1 MRDAK
6 YGEGYSAWNDLRGF
20 ANDLLN
26 AIEEKDEEMT
36 AAAVYNAMWVLV
48 NEHEGKVL
56 TCNGDEFVFKT
67 EDGSESFAD
76 LVDQMFGER
85 VARTGWYDP
94 EEDAKDGVN
103 DVFTGKYYVNMD

>member
-1 MRDAK
+1 MRDN
-6 YGEGYSAWNDLRGF
+6 ENGYSAWRDLKGF
-20 ANDLLN
+20 ASDLLN
-26 AIEEKDEEMT
+26 AAEEKDEELA

-48 NEHEGKVL
+48 NERDEKVL

-67 EDGSESFAD
+67 EVGAESFAD

-103 DVFTGKYYVNMD
+103 DEFTGKYYVNID